1 MNTKKSSINLLGW
14 VIGMLIVFTTLV
26 IMFPPNMSFLKKGSE
41 YAVFIM
47 LGFLFLGMLFMI
59 LDKKK
64 LMALSLVCVAVL
76 CLFLKN
82 SSNDNLIF
90 PARNNSPILSMA
102 HINLSYID
110 QEGYEELLDIID
122 ELDPEI
128 ISFQEMT
135 PDWNYILKEN
145 LSRQYISKHSLVRMD
160 TYGMAIYSKKM
171 FTNVDTFMYQNIPNI
186 RLELNLEDQPLHL
199 CSSYLL
205 PPLNKSSREKM
216 LNHLALISN
225 KVNEISEPIFA
236 IGDYNLV
243 PWSPEIRDFRVKT
256 NLGLS
261 RRNID
266 VSRFQKPYDHIMYSN
281 HLECIDFKEL
291 ENESLTH
298 IGIYGKYQLKSNG
311 FQLARSN

>member
-1 MNTKKSSINLLGW
+1 MNSKKGSINLVGW
-14 VIGMLIVFTTLV
+14 VIGVLITLTTLLV
-26 IMFPPNMSFLKKGSE
+26 MFPPNMSFLKKGSE

-47 LGFLFLGMLFMI
+47 LGFLFLGMLFMV

-64 LMALSLVCVAVL
+64 LMTLSLTSVAIL

-82 SSNDNLIF
+82 SSNDTLIF

-110 QEGYEELLDIID
+110 KGYEELLKIID

-145 LSRQYISKHSLVRMD
+145 LSRQYISKYSLVRMD

-186 RLELNLEDQPLHL
+186 KSEINLDGETLFL
-199 CSSYLL
+199 FSSYLL
-205 PPLNKSSREKM
+205 PPLNKSSTENM
-216 LNHLALISN
+216 QNHLALISE
-225 KVNEISEPIFA
+225 KVIEISDPVFA

-266 VSRFQKPYDHIMYSN
+266 VSRFQKPYDHIMYSR

-291 ENESLTH
+291 EDSGLNH
-298 IGIYGKYQLKSNG
+298 IGIYGKYQLKANRR
-311 FQLARSN
+311 LAAKTN

>member
-1 MNTKKSSINLLGW
+1 MNTKKGSINLVGW
-14 VIGMLIVFTTLV
+14 VIGVLIALTTLGV
-26 IMFPPNMSFLKKGSE
+26 MFPPNMSFLKKGAE

-59 LDKKK
+59 FDKKK
-64 LMALSLVCVAVL
+64 LMALSLSCVAIL

-110 QEGYEELLDIID
+110 RGYEELLELID

-145 LSRQYISKHSLVRMD
+145 LSTQYISKYSLERID

-186 RLELNLEDQPLHL
+186 QSQITLDGEPLYL

-205 PPLNKSSREKM
+205 PPLNKSSTENMR
-216 LNHLALISN
+216 NHLAMISE
-225 KVNEISEPIFA
+225 KINEIAAPVFA

-261 RRNID
+261 RRNIA
-266 VSRFQKPYDHIMYSN
+266 VSKFQNPYDHIMYSS
-281 HLECIDFKEL
+281 HLECIDFREL
-291 ENESLTH
+291 EDGELNH
-298 IGIYGKYQLKSNG
+298 IGIYGKYQLKANG
-311 FQLARSN
+311 G

>member
-1 MNTKKSSINLLGW
+1 MNSKKGSINLIGW
-14 VIGMLIVFTTLV
+14 VIGVLIALTTLV
-26 IMFPPNMSFLKKGSE
+26 VMFPPNMSFLKKGSE

-47 LGFLFLGMLFMI
+47 LGFLFLGMLFMM

-64 LMALSLVCVAVL
+64 LMTLSLSCVAIL

-82 SSNDNLIF
+82 SSNANLIF

-110 QEGYEELLDIID
+110 KGYDELLEIID

-135 PDWNYILKEN
+135 PDWNIILKEK
-145 LSRQYISKHSLVRMD
+145 LSKKYISKYSLVRMD

-186 RLELNLEDQPLHL
+186 KSEFMLDGQSLHI

-205 PPLNKSSREKM
+205 PPLNKSSRDNM
-216 LNHLALISN
+216 LNHLALISK
-225 KVNEISEPIFA
+225 KVNEIADPVFA

-266 VSRFQKPYDHIMYSN
+266 VSRFQKPYDHIMYSS

-291 ENESLTH
+291 EDEALNH
-298 IGIYGKYQLKSNG
+298 IGIYGKYQLKANG
-311 FQLARSN
+311 FQLVRDN